1 MSWFNIIK
9 NPVHLGPFESLKK
22 LLPYQIVS
30 DLHDTLKDQY
40 IDDVVQYSDKTKFD
54 EDDYKLIDK
63 LFDEGTIQIIL
74 EITTGSFP
82 YVARIDT
89 DRYHSSIQMQ
99 VEMPEYCIAND
110 VTLVDSLWDYFT
122 LKDIFEIINN
132 NFKLDYI
139 DLEVVFRQKNK
150 YLNTWSEIQKELQ
163 FVLHSVKRTEEYYG
177 KPHDYKTA
185 EGRKELKSALWYNT
199 NNDFNITTN
208 DNFIY
213 FLATFWNELGLS

>member
-1 MSWFNIIK
+1 
-9 NPVHLGPFESLKK
+9 
-22 LLPYQIVS
+22 
-30 DLHDTLKDQY
+30 
-40 IDDVVQYSDKTKFD
+40 
-54 EDDYKLIDK
+54 
-63 LFDEGTIQIIL
+63 
-74 EITTGSFP
+74 
-82 YVARIDT
+82 
-89 DRYHSSIQMQ
+89 
-99 VEMPEYCIAND
+99 MPEYCIAND